1 MQHALS
7 MIGAAA
13 HNAAALYQMQLENQR
28 QEEKARRHKAKQLAR
43 QQAAQAQA
51 KAITE
56 QQKQQ
61 IKAKQAAEEA
71 AQGGEGAESF
81 VAGAAV
87 SSLPAPQPRNGRHI
101 DLWVFTAVSLAGAG

>member
-1 MQHALS
+1 

-13 HNAAALYQMQLENQR
+13 QNAVAMYQIQLENQR
-28 QEEKARRHKAKQLAR
+28 QEDKARRQKAKQLAR
-43 QQAAQAQA
+43 QQAAHAQA

-87 SSLPAPQPRNGRHI
+87 SSSPISQLRTGRHKK
-101 DLWVFTAVSLAGAG
+101 LWVFTAVVPAGAG